1 MRGRSV
7 SAVRRG
13 TKRRRIAVMLGVAT
27 QALGVAACGGDAAQ
41 RADVVREDSFG
52 VRVITNTAP
61 DTTLAWRFDT
71 VGVLTDS
78 LGEPW
83 LFTSVPPRWVLTD
96 RAGRTYV
103 LERDQV
109 IRRFG
114 RDGRYERSIGRRGGA
129 PGEML
134 YPVQLLQ
141 QGDSVGVLDADRAAI
156 VRWGPDLGAIADQ
169 PLRGALHNASRVVFR
184 FGGAWVQRHVV
195 DSLGAREELV
205 VDTVANVAVYTQR
218 ESAGGMLQACGT
230 RIAFEGGRLF
240 ASGLYWHAASPQMVV
255 SSGADYEIDYYEG
268 PRLFARVRRSLPS
281 RAPTRD
287 DLRRLY
293 PDGLQLRRGGGPPC
307 VIDGETLERDVG
319 FADTM
324 PAVWGVARFR
334 EGTLWVRRSMPS
346 ERPSTLDVFGTDGAY
361 LGTVSGLNLPVGQ
374 LPNDELLVPID
385 DEASGGIQIARIRVT
400 R

>member
-1 MRGRSV
+1 MSRVRLPLALATGAMLAASV
-7 SAVRRG
+7 
-13 TKRRRIAVMLGVAT
+13 
-27 QALGVAACGGDAAQ
+27 ACGRDVAQ
-41 RADVVREDSFG
+41 RPDVIRSDSAG
-52 VRVITNTAP
+52 VRLITNTAP
-61 DTTLAWRFDT
+61 DTALAWRFDT
-71 VGVLTDS
+71 IGVLTDS

-83 LFTSVPPRWVLTD
+83 LFTAVPPRWVITD

-141 QGDSVGVLDADRAAI
+141 QGDSVGVLDDDRAAI
-156 VRWGPDLGAIADQ
+156 VRWGPDLGAIADL
-169 PLRGALHNASRVVFR
+169 PLRGALHDASRVAFR
-184 FGGAWVQRHVV
+184 FGGAWVQRRVV

-205 VDTVANVAVYTQR
+205 VDTVANVAVYALPEGR
-218 ESAGGMLQACGT
+218 GAMVQACGT

-240 ASGLYWHAASPQMVV
+240 ASGLHWHAAAPQMVV

-268 PRLFARVRRSLPS
+268 PRLFARVKRSLPS

-324 PAVWGVARFR
+324 PAVHGVARFR

-346 ERPSTLDVFGTDGAY
+346 ERPSVLDVFGTDGTY
-361 LGTVSGLNLPVGQ
+361 LGSVRGLNLPVGQ

-385 DEASGGIQIARIRVT
+385 DESSGGIQIARIRVT

>member
-1 MRGRSV
+1 MSRLRV
-7 SAVRRG
+7 SRALAVG
-13 TKRRRIAVMLGVAT
+13 TLLAAVA
-27 QALGVAACGGDAAQ
+27 AVAACGRDAAQ
-41 RADVVREDSFG
+41 RADVIREDSLG
-52 VRVITNTAP
+52 VRVITNTGS
-61 DTTLAWRFDT
+61 DTALAWRFDT
-71 VGVLTDS
+71 IGVLTDS

-156 VRWGPDLGAIADQ
+156 VRWGPDLEAIADQ
-169 PLRGALHNASRVVFR
+169 PLRGALHNASRVAFR
-184 FGGAWVQRHVV
+184 FGGAWVQRRVV
-195 DSLGAREELV
+195 DSLGVREELV
-205 VDTVANVAVYTQR
+205 VDTVANVALYT
-218 ESAGGMLQACGT
+218 EAEIAGGLLQACGT
-230 RIAFEGGRLF
+230 RIALEGGRLF
-240 ASGLYWHAASPQMVV
+240 ASALHWHATAPQMVV

-268 PRLFARVRRSLPS
+268 PRLFARVRRSIAP

-287 DLRRLY
+287 DLKRLY

-307 VIDGETLERDVG
+307 VIDGATLERDIG

-324 PAVWGVARFR
+324 PAVHGLARFR
-334 EGTLWVRRSMPS
+334 EGTLWVRRSLPS
-346 ERPSTLDVFGTDGAY
+346 ERPSILDVFGTDGAY
-361 LGTVSGLNLPVGQ
+361 LGTVRGLNLPVGQ

>member
-1 MRGRSV
+1 MSRLRLSL
-7 SAVRRG
+7 ALTAG
-13 TKRRRIAVMLGVAT
+13 TLLAA
-27 QALGVAACGGDAAQ
+27 VAACGREAAQ
-41 RADVVREDSFG
+41 RPGVIRSDSAG
-52 VRVITNTAP
+52 VRLITNTAP
-61 DTTLAWRFDT
+61 DTALAWRFDT
-71 VGVLTDS
+71 IGVLTDS

-83 LFTSVPPRWVLTD
+83 LFTAVPPRWVLTD

-156 VRWGPDLGAIADQ
+156 VRWGPDLDAIDDL
-169 PLRGALHNASRVVFR
+169 PLRGALHNASRVAFR
-184 FGGAWVQRHVV
+184 FGGAWVQRRVV
-195 DSLGAREELV
+195 DSLGVREELV
-205 VDTVANVAVYTQR
+205 VDTVANVALYTQA
-218 ESAGGMLQACGT
+218 ESAAGMLQACGR

-240 ASGLYWHAASPQMVV
+240 APGLHWHAAAPQMVV

-268 PRLFARVRRSLPS
+268 PRLFARVTRRLPS
-281 RAPTRD
+281 RAPTRA

-293 PDGLQLRRGGGPPC
+293 PDGLQLRIGGGPPC

-324 PAVWGVARFR
+324 PEVHGVARFR

-346 ERPSTLDVFGTDGAY
+346 ERPSVLDVFGTDGAY
-361 LGTVSGLNLPVGQ
+361 LGTVRGLNLPVGQ
-374 LPNDELLVPID
+374 LPNGELLVPLD
-385 DEASGGIQIARIRVT
+385 DEDSGGLVIARMRVT